1 MNAIA
6 ELLTVPGTVVSLD
19 GDWGSGKTY
28 SWDNKDKPES
38 TIRGQLEKAGKK
50 TIYVSLFGK
59 KSVSELKKEILNL
72 SINTKGR
79 LFHFTLITVLIFFL
93 SIIMAIFAF
102 QISSNHRTSVLIIS
116 IVLAGIIVGKFYEH
130 ILKFF
135 AQKTLGFDH
144 NNIDFSTI
152 LNNDNVVFCFDDL
165 ERLSENSNLEEFM
178 GFFELLS
185 RQKFSMLLIY
195 NSNRQIEKHAKKWK
209 EFKEKVVKASL
220 LQKTDG
226 IIEIMLRDKYL
237 TTFEQQFMRSIYDSL
252 QRAQVQLE
260 AYVEQERNYV
270 NSLASNFRFYKK
282 LIDFFKQIKS
292 ITKSY
297 KNLNENDI
305 GNMLMYVTVI
315 VVHKELELPLKN
327 APTKDFLY
335 KFLFGREPVPNSQTA
350 LKHFGRIFVS
360 NQWYGLV
367 EFPTIY
373 EFLNYGHFDY
383 KAFEQEHTSVSNSE
397 LEIYTLSLEH
407 WLQYRKPQQIE
418 IVKNIEKLLQ
428 KGSAFTSLENMRQV
442 LTKYS
447 VFCSYIEKNLA
458 TYDADVLSQNIK
470 DFINN
475 NEVPLDEYSVH
486 EQSGSLVYITNE
498 ETEEFAKNK
507 RFINSIFEK
516 SLLEYW
522 INRIKSTTNIENTIQ
537 GVLKGNLSYYNQLYL
552 YVLFNDVDRQQQIFR
567 LRDTNYS
574 KWQDITS
581 LFKRRINEYDE
592 SSGFIKSIKDMLNDT
607 RNSKKAFIDALTA
620 NVKELEILPGAGLSE
635 QYTVKNFINN
645 A

>member
-38 TIRGQLEKAGKK
+38 TIRGQLEKNGKK

-59 KSVSELKKEILNL
+59 KSVSQLKKEILNL
-72 SINTKGR
+72 SINAKGC

-116 IVLAGIIVGKFYEH
+116 IVLSGIIVGKFYEH

-195 NSNRQIEKHAKKWK
+195 NSNRQIEEHAKKWK

-226 IIEIMLRDKYL
+226 IIDIMLRDKYL

-335 KFLFGREPVPNSQTA
+335 KFLFGREPVPNSQTG

-360 NQWYGLV
+360 DQWYGLV

-447 VFCSYIEKNLA
+447 VFCSYIEKDLA

-498 ETEEFAKNK
+498 ETEEFVKNK

-607 RNSKKAFIDALTA
+607 RICKKAFIDALTA
-620 NVKELEILPGAGLSE
+620 NVKELETLPGAGLSE
-635 QYTVKNFINN
+635 QYTVKNFISNK
-645 A
+645 

>member
-1 MNAIA
+1 
-6 ELLTVPGTVVSLD
+6 
-19 GDWGSGKTY
+19 
-28 SWDNKDKPES
+28 
-38 TIRGQLEKAGKK
+38 
-50 TIYVSLFGK
+50 
-59 KSVSELKKEILNL
+59 
-72 SINTKGR
+72 
-79 LFHFTLITVLIFFL
+79 
-93 SIIMAIFAF
+93 MAIFAF

>member
-38 TIRGQLEKAGKK
+38 TIRGQLEKNGKK

-72 SINTKGR
+72 SINAKGR
-79 LFHFTLITVLIFFL
+79 FFHFTLITVLIFFL

-185 RQKFSMLLIY
+185 RQRFSMLLIY

-226 IIEIMLRDKYL
+226 IIDIMLRDKYL

-260 AYVEQERNYV
+260 EYVEQERNYV

-335 KFLFGREPVPNSQTA
+335 KFLFGREPVPNSQTG

-360 NQWYGLV
+360 DQWYGLV
-367 EFPTIY
+367 KFPTIY

-447 VFCSYIEKNLA
+447 VFCSYIEKDLA

-498 ETEEFAKNK
+498 ETEEFVKNK

-620 NVKELEILPGAGLSE
+620 NVKELETLPGAGLSE
-635 QYTVKNFINN
+635 QYTVKNFICPP
-645 A
+645 

>member
-72 SINTKGR
+72 SINAKGR
-79 LFHFTLITVLIFFL
+79 LFRFTLITVLIFFL

-195 NSNRQIEKHAKKWK
+195 NSNRQIEEHAKKWK

-226 IIEIMLRDKYL
+226 IIDIMLRDKYL
-237 TTFEQQFMRSIYDSL
+237 TTFEQQFVRSIYDSL
-252 QRAQVQLE
+252 QRAKVQLE
-260 AYVEQERNYV
+260 EYVEQERNYV

-335 KFLFGREPVPNSQTA
+335 KFLFGREPVPNSQTG

-447 VFCSYIEKNLA
+447 VFCSYIEKDLA

-475 NEVPLDEYSVH
+475 NEVPLDEYSVY

-620 NVKELEILPGAGLSE
+620 NVKELETLPGAGLSE

>member
-226 IIEIMLRDKYL
+226 IIDIMLRDKYL

-315 VVHKELELPLKN
+315 VVHKELELHLKN

-447 VFCSYIEKNLA
+447 VFCSYIEKDLA
-458 TYDADVLSQNIK
+458 TYDADVLSRNIK

-475 NEVPLDEYSVH
+475 NEVSLDEYSVH
-486 EQSGSLVYITNE
+486 EPSGSLVYITNE

-522 INRIKSTTNIENTIQ
+522 INRIKSTTHIENTIQ

-607 RNSKKAFIDALTA
+607 RNSKKAFIDALTT
-620 NVKELEILPGAGLSE
+620 NVKELETLPGAGLSE
-635 QYTVKNFINN
+635 HYTVKNFINN

>member
-226 IIEIMLRDKYL
+226 IIDIMLRDKYL

-315 VVHKELELPLKN
+315 VVHKELELHLKN

-442 LTKYS
+442 LAKYS
-447 VFCSYIEKNLA
+447 VFCSYIEKDLA
-458 TYDADVLSQNIK
+458 TYDADVLSRNIK

-475 NEVPLDEYSVH
+475 NEVSLDEYSVH
-486 EQSGSLVYITNE
+486 EPSGSLVYITNE

-522 INRIKSTTNIENTIQ
+522 INRIKSTTHIENTIQ

-607 RNSKKAFIDALTA
+607 RNSKKAFIDALTT
-620 NVKELEILPGAGLSE
+620 NVKELETLPGAGLSE
-635 QYTVKNFINN
+635 HYTVKNFINN

>member
-135 AQKTLGFDH
+135 AQKALGFDH

-226 IIEIMLRDKYL
+226 VIDIMLRDKYL

-260 AYVEQERNYV
+260 EYVEQERNYV

-335 KFLFGREPVPNSQTA
+335 KFLFGREQVPNSQTG

-447 VFCSYIEKNLA
+447 VFCSYIEKDLA

-498 ETEEFAKNK
+498 ETEVFAKNK

-620 NVKELEILPGAGLSE
+620 NVKELETLPGAGLSE
-635 QYTVKNFINN
+635 QYTVKNFISNK
-645 A
+645 